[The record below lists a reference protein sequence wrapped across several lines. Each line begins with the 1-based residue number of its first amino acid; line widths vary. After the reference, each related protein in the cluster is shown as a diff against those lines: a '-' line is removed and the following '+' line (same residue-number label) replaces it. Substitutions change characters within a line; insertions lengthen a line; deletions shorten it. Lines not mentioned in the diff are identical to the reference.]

1 MSKKSSLSAALA
13 TAAGKPQPTPEAV
26 AQPMRGKTVAVAR
39 ARPATVL
46 IAAHYVP
53 EVRRV
58 LKLLEADTGKN
69 LRELLGEAI
78 NDLAAKHGKPE
89 PYNAEA

>member
-1 MSKKSSLSAALA
+1 MPKKSTLSAALA

-26 AQPMRGKTVAVAR
+26 APAK
-39 ARPATVL
+39 PATVL
-46 IAAHYVP
+46 IAAHYAP